1 VSFAFFGCV
10 CGAFCCAAY
19 GAARLP
25 CHKLPPKPT
34 TPNTTAQPPL
44 CHPFAARTHRHQIS
58 LYAHVAKLAFA
69 LDSVDAPVVRGTISD
84 PGSGVVSALAIEPAA
99 EDAFDVADRIWE
111 AL

>member
-1 VSFAFFGCV
+1 MWVVFVVRRALCASFCTNHQINHPKH
-10 CGAFCCAAY
+10 
-19 GAARLP
+19 RP
-25 CHKLPPKPT
+25 PPTNTHTHKHL
-34 TPNTTAQPPL
+34 NT
-44 CHPFAARTHRHQIS
+44 RHQIS

-84 PGSGVVSALAIEPAA
+84 PASGVVSALAIEPAA